1 MDALDKAKEYLTIAE
16 QESGVPKRVLAS
28 ILAAERGPDLLQTW
42 PSGLL
47 NGAVV
52 ETNNPADISGNGN
65 EPWYEGVTGV
75 LSNNVSV
82 FRTLPDGAI
91 AWGRLLRYP
100 PSPMHL
106 PGNWFQ
112 IANSAPEVALR
123 LFAESDYAASHY
135 HATAENPA
143 GDLAETYNSDIYK
156 PLWADETVTQEPVA
170 TDYMTQIM
178 PILET
183 EAKANNV
190 PLDMAVNQAR
200 VESGG
205 NPKAVS
211 PAGAMGVMQLMPET
225 AKALGVTDPFDPQQN
240 IAAGMRDDATLYAQ
254 FGAWDLALAAYNAG
268 SGTVANLIAQHGKSY
283 AAIKSYLPQETQN
296 YVSDILEA
304 ESAPAAVTKAPKH
317 FEIYR
322 VRPGNTLSRI
332 AVAYGIPVADI
343 LEYNHIPNPDFITP
357 GQQIRIPRY

>member
-16 QESGVPKRVLAS
+16 QESGVPKHILAS

-42 PSGLL
+42 PTGLL
-47 NGAVV
+47 NGTVV

-65 EPWYEGVTGV
+65 EPWYEGVTGI

-82 FRTLPDGAI
+82 FRTLPEGAI
-91 AWGRLLRYP
+91 AWGRLLKNP
-100 PSPMHL
+100 PSVMRL
-106 PGNWFQ
+106 PGNWIS
-112 IANSAPEVALR
+112 IANTAPEVALR
-123 LFAESDYAASHY
+123 LFAESDYASSHY
-135 HATAENPA
+135 NATPENPA
-143 GDLAETYNSDIYK
+143 GDLLGVYNSDVYK
-156 PLWADETVTQEPVA
+156 PLWADESTPQEPIA
-170 TDYMTQIM
+170 TDYMAQIM
-178 PILET
+178 SILET
-183 EAKANNV
+183 ESKANNV
-190 PLDMAVNQAR
+190 PLDLAVNQAR

-225 AKALGVTDPFDPQQN
+225 AKALGVTNPFDPQQN

-296 YVSDILEA
+296 YVTDILGDK
-304 ESAPAAVTKAPKH
+304 SGSTPAKTPKR
-317 FEIYR
+317 FEVYR
-322 VRPGNTLSRI
+322 VRPGNTLSQI
-332 AVAYGIPVADI
+332 AVSYDITVADI
-343 LEYNHIPNPDFITP
+343 LDYNDIPNPDFIVP
-357 GQQIRIPRY
+357 GQQIRLPRY